1 MLTMTV
7 FVLVVCGLV
16 LRRLSAEERMQ
27 LVHRIADGVRAGA
40 VTARDV
46 MAHTP
51 PGCDEF
57 YAALRARTCWTVI
70 TPAIVFACVAM
81 HVLMRWSA

>member
-27 LVHRIADGVRAGA
+27 LVHRIADRVRAAA
-40 VTARDV
+40 VTAR
-46 MAHTP
+46 
-51 PGCDEF
+51 
-57 YAALRARTCWTVI
+57 
-70 TPAIVFACVAM
+70 
-81 HVLMRWSA
+81 